1 MIPFNVI
8 KETDFHNA
16 WKLALEF
23 ILKNKYEISFGDLKN
38 PKKAWDSTQ
47 VIWLSGG
54 AIRQIERRE
63 IHPDYPFKLVDNYCN
78 ELTREYLKN
87 YHKKSDLEK
96 FVYLYFER
104 LVEPIDQLAFMNN
117 NLGKQISSGIRSNQC
132 QAITWRSE
140 EDTISGSPPC
150 LQRIQVLWSEPDQ
163 VDVRFSW
170 RSRDLFG
177 AWQSNLIA
185 LVSMLNTEVIHPN
198 GCKIRSIIDYS
209 DSLHVYITDLEAA
222 RNVRWPIYGRF
233 E

>member
-63 IHPDYPFKLVDNYCN
+63 IHPDYPFKLVDNYCD

-104 LVEPIDQLAFMNN
+104 LVEPIDQLAFMKD
-117 NLGKQISSGIRSNQC
+117 NLSKQISSGVRSNQC
-132 QAITWRSE
+132 QAITWRPE

-185 LVSMLNTEVIHPN
+185 LVSMLNREVIHPN

>member
-23 ILKNKYEISFGDLKN
+23 VLKNEYEIPFGDIKN

-47 VIWLSGG
+47 VICLSKN
-54 AIRQIERRE
+54 AIRQIEQKE

-78 ELTREYLKN
+78 ELTREYLKDYEN
-87 YHKKSDLEK
+87 KSDLEK

-104 LVEPIDQLAFMNN
+104 LVEPIDQLAFMKD
-117 NLGKQISSGIRSNQC
+117 NLGKQISSGVRSNQC
-132 QAITWRSE
+132 QAITWRPE

-177 AWQSNLIA
+177 AFQSNLVA
-185 LVSMLNTEVIHPN
+185 LVSMLNREVIHPN